1 MKKLICIALFLLAG
15 IFCFAQQPP
24 YKTTGNVSDQ
34 QGNPLFGAVIK
45 EIGVF
50 SNATLSDINGNY
62 VFNVSR
68 EHCTLECSYV
78 GYVTQTKIRNGQIN
92 NFILA
97 EDADRMEESSQQKPV
112 ERE

>member
-24 YKTTGNVSDQ
+24 LRTSGNVSDE
-34 QGNPLFGAVIK
+34 QGNPLVGAVIR
-45 EIGVF
+45 EIGVLF
-50 SNATLSDINGNY
+50 NSTLSDINGNY

-78 GYVTQTKIRNGQIN
+78 GYVTQTIIRNGQIN
-92 NFILA
+92 NFIMK
-97 EDADRMEESSQQKPV
+97 EDSALLDSSQQKSV